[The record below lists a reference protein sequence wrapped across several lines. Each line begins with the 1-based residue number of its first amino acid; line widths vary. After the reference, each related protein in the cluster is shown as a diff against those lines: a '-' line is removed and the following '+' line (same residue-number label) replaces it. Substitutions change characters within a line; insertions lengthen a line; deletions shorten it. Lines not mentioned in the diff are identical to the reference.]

1 MSFNDGINPERVSE
15 LEAEVDRLKEVNG
28 SLCAEINRQERV
40 IERRAERIRELESQ
54 LERALLAES
63 GLQKV
68 SFGLTERVRELESLV
83 RFMEPFF
90 LSAVSHECGCPDGYF
105 EPHGCDDGCK
115 ALKEL
120 DDRLDALGM
129 EVER

>member
-1 MSFNDGINPERVSE
+1 MSFGENKKARIAE
-15 LEAEVDRLKEVNG
+15 LESRIEHLETTNG
-28 SLCAEINRQERV
+28 ALCAEINRQERV
-40 IERRAERIRELESQ
+40 IEEQRAQITRLVAANDARAERI
-54 LERALLAES
+54 
-63 GLQKV
+63 
-68 SFGLTERVRELESLV
+68 RELESLV

-120 DDRLDALGM
+120 NDRMAELGLAVD
-129 EVER
+129 E